1 MTAILI
7 IGKGQRVI
15 CNIIHIQKG
24 KSSLLEKMGTG
35 TMGGRRFTVSL
46 LKTINAK
53 LHILAMS
60 RHPEPFIMRKNVSQ
74 PKKSQLAPSCLPW
87 QSKQEQQRYIISP
100 SCSSRAMLMPQ
111 LLSHMSVRRV
121 KRREQ
126 MFPSAELLLIV
137 IKGGN

>member
-74 PKKSQLAPSCLPW
+74 PKNHSLLPAVYHGN
-87 QSKQEQQRYIISP
+87 QSK
-100 SCSSRAMLMPQ
+100 SSKDI
-111 LLSHMSVRRV
+111 LSYPVV
-121 KRREQ
+121 
-126 MFPSAELLLIV
+126 PP
-137 IKGGN
+137 GPC